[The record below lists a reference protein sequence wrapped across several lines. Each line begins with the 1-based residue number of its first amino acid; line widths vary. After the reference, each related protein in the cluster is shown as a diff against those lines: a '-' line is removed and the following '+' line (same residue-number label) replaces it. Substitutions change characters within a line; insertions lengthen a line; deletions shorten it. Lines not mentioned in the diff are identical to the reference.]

1 MSTFEPVEFKSYQV
15 GAAWSGVERIKAVNV
30 KPNKS
35 NYHVGV
41 VMSVLDKMYPHPNK
55 TDMNSYDDY
64 MQKAVRQYQ
73 KSIGHEGT
81 GILTIE
87 KLEELGKSSGKFMLV

>member
-15 GAAWSGVERIKAVNV
+15 GAAWSGVDRIKAVNI
-30 KPNKS
+30 KPGKS
-35 NYHVGV
+35 NYHIAV
-41 VMSVLDKMYPHPNK
+41 VMSVLHDMYPHPNK

-73 KSIGHEGT
+73 KSLGHTGT
-81 GILTIE
+81 GILTIDE
-87 KLEELGKSSGKFMLV
+87 LEELGKTSGKFVLV